1 MGDSHDSSQFDP
13 DAPLNSAVATKL
25 AFPDG
30 SMTASGLR
38 RESARRTRQAILP
51 TIPLVFGLPEAEAA
65 VSIGVSPTKFR
76 ELVAAGT
83 MPAARV
89 VGGKLVYDI
98 DELRLA
104 FKSLPHQ
111 GGDVEV
117 DTWADVISEG

>member
-1 MGDSHDSSQFDP
+1 MKSSQ
-13 DAPLNSAVATKL
+13 ATFNEEQSPPGEK
-25 AFPDG
+25 AEPV
-30 SMTASGLR
+30 R
-38 RESARRTRQAILP
+38 QPARRTRQSVLP
-51 TIPLVFGLPEAEAA
+51 TLPIVFGLPEAEAA
-65 VSIGVSPTKFR
+65 VAVGVSQTKFR
-76 ELVAAGT
+76 ELVATKA

-89 VGGKLVYDI
+89 VGGKLVYDV

>member
-1 MGDSHDSSQFDP
+1 MKSLQETFFQSG
-13 DAPLNSAVATKL
+13 
-25 AFPDG
+25 DG
-30 SMTASGLR
+30 SSPRAAMDRAPIKG
-38 RESARRTRQAILP
+38 RRTRQSILP
-51 TIPLVFGLPEAEAA
+51 TVPVVFGLPEAEAA
-65 VSIGVSPTKFR
+65 VAIGVSPTKFR

-111 GGDVEV
+111 GGDAEV